1 MVFSTNGYDDRYRIG
16 LKALDHHFAH
26 AEKVSAHAVHFVDER
41 QPRHLVFIGLA
52 PDGFRLRLYATH
64 RVVDHDRAIEHAH
77 RTFDLN
83 GKVYVPGGVDNID
96 AVLRIIMLHAVP
108 ETGRRRRSN
117 GNAAFLLLG
126 HPVHGGGAV
135 VHFAQLVTDPG
146 VKQNPLGGGG
156 FAGIDMRRDAD
167 IAVAFEGGS
176 T

>member
-1 MVFSTNGYDDRYRIG
+1 
-16 LKALDHHFAH
+16 
-26 AEKVSAHAVHFVDER
+26 
-41 QPRHLVFIGLA
+41 
-52 PDGFRLRLYATH
+52 
-64 RVVDHDRAIEHAH
+64 
-77 RTFDLN
+77 
-83 GKVYVPGGVDNID
+83 
-96 AVLRIIMLHAVP
+96 MLHAVP
-108 ETGRRRRSN
+108 ETGSRRRSN
-117 GNAAFLLLG
+117 GDAAFLLLF